1 MQCLG
6 GAGVASGSDE
16 LPENTDS
23 SQVIR
28 AVSAPLYYAFV
39 ASGQPLTAQLAHQ
52 AADAALAAAR
62 AGVFTKTT

>member
-1 MQCLG
+1 MHRG
-6 GAGVASGSDE
+6 E

-23 SQVIR
+23 SQVMR

-62 AGVFTKTT
+62 AGVFATKTH